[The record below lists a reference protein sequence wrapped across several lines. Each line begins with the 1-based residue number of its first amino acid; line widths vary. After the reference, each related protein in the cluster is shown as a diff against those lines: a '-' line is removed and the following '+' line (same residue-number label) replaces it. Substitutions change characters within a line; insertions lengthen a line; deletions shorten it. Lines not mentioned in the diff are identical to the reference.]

1 MENFRISQGFVGRNR
16 DGVSGRSS
24 FINDLM
30 TTRVS
35 RRDLG
40 PDAVAGAGSPKRGSW
55 QEVEPGRRFLRIG
68 QRPIPT
74 KPGRGRQMRLLGV
87 AGAEN
92 VEDLLARRYEIIR
105 NDAAMAFA
113 TRGFPRT

>member
-1 MENFRISQGFVGRNR
+1 
-16 DGVSGRSS
+16 
-24 FINDLM
+24 
-30 TTRVS
+30 
-35 RRDLG
+35 
-40 PDAVAGAGSPKRGSW
+40 
-55 QEVEPGRRFLRIG
+55 
-68 QRPIPT
+68 
-74 KPGRGRQMRLLGV
+74 MRLLGV